1 MAQVVDPVPTSA
13 AGRVPRRVLRGWLKI
28 GFGLV
33 VLGWVV
39 FLVPPL
45 FFVSPL
51 GVNLVDAAQSAG
63 LLIDVV
69 GIVVLAVAVFGPYG
83 QP

>member
-1 MAQVVDPVPTSA
+1 
-13 AGRVPRRVLRGWLKI
+13 
-28 GFGLV
+28 LV

-45 FFVSPL
+45 FFLSPL
-51 GVNLVDAAQSAG
+51 RVNLVNAAESAG

-69 GIVVLAVAVFGPYG
+69 GIVVLAVAVFGPYW